1 MTPRVD
7 PAERRDEIVK
17 AAMRCFARTGYHGT
31 SMDDIVA
38 ESGLSKGTLYW
49 HFENKQALFL
59 AMLEAV
65 FEDYGEAF
73 GVVLAGGGS
82 ASERVRQL
90 TRLTIKMFID
100 EKRLA
105 ELVVDFWAESRRD
118 EAINQFFRDIYQ
130 PYIDMLAG
138 IVEQGIESGEFRQV
152 DARMVASALAAM
164 FDGLPVQAMIGI
176 PVQDYLDADSL
187 ADWILNGLLPR

>member
-1 MTPRVD
+1 VTPRVD
-7 PAERRDEIVK
+7 PAERRDEIVQ

-59 AMLEAV
+59 AMLEAA
-65 FEDYGEAF
+65 FEGYYEAF
-73 GVVLAGGGS
+73 GAVITGGGA

-90 TRLTIKMFID
+90 TKLTLKVFMD
-100 EKRLA
+100 EKKLA

-130 PYIDMLAG
+130 PYIDTLAR
-138 IVEQGIESGEFRQV
+138 IVEQGIERGEFRQV
-152 DARMVASALAAM
+152 DARIVASALAAM

-176 PVQDYLDADSL
+176 PIEDYLDADSL
-187 ADWILNGLLPR
+187 ADWILSGLLPR